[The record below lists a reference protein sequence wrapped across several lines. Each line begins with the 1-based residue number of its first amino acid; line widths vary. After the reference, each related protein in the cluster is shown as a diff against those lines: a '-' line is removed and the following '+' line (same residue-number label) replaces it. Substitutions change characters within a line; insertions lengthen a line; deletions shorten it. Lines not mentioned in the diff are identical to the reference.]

1 MITFAFISAACTK
14 DHHCADGQACL
25 NSNVCTCSQDADCAS
40 TESCQNGECQEV
52 TCNNINCGSKAQCVI
67 GQNEAVCECE
77 SGYYAVTTP
86 DAGCGKTSESCH
98 YVSQL
103 NPT

>member
-86 DAGCGKTSESCH
+86 DAGCGKKQANKS
-98 YVSQL
+98 VK
-103 NPT
+103 